1 MDHTLVW
8 AEMMQLMSIWQGN
21 DMIYEN
27 KWLIYE
33 NKNNC
38 RNSKYRSC
46 RIGNIQLYGIYMK
59 TKTIAGILSIAAA
72 GLMPKLFAVA
82 LPLVITIGGCGAAVF
97 GKKESTVKGIVLAVV
112 GIGIMIVT
120 ILFNR

>member
-1 MDHTLVW
+1 
-8 AEMMQLMSIWQGN
+8 
-21 DMIYEN
+21 
-27 KWLIYE
+27 
-33 NKNNC
+33 
-38 RNSKYRSC
+38 
-46 RIGNIQLYGIYMK
+46 MK

-72 GLMPKLFAVA
+72 GLAIYSHMALPQTVAVQIGVDGEVTNTMPKLFAVA
-82 LPLVITIGGCGAAVF
+82 LPWVITIGGCGAAVF